1 MNRGTYSTII
11 NAQLYHL
18 SMMQEVTNC
27 LKDAIVG
34 AEIKLEFE
42 KDSVSLNI
50 PREGTEVD
58 GWAIQV
64 VTPTVVRIIKVVKCD
79 TIVVLLFFFLR
90 GGLVCWGFNM
100 ESPNST

>member
-18 SMMQEVTNC
+18 SMIQEVTNC
-27 LKDAIVG
+27 LKDAVVG

-42 KDSVSLNI
+42 KDSISLNI

-64 VTPTVVRIIKVVKCD
+64 VTPTVVRIIKVVNV
-79 TIVVLLFFFLR
+79 TL
-90 GGLVCWGFNM
+90 
-100 ESPNST
+100 